1 MEIEKLTPQGYC
13 HGVKNALHIV
23 DEALASSTLPK
34 PIYLLGSIIHN
45 QGVVEKYKKNG
56 CILLEEKG
64 VSKEQL
70 LDKISSG
77 TVIISAHGVA
87 PIIYE
92 KAHKKGLTLIDTT
105 CGNVLLVQ
113 KRIKEYL
120 TNGYKI
126 LYIGTKGH
134 PECEG
139 ILGISSSI
147 CCIENLEDIDS
158 IAYAEK
164 IYATNQTTLSI
175 FETEKLYEKIKSRF
189 PTAILD
195 NKICQ
200 ATTIRQQVCLIQ
212 SFVDLCIVVGD
223 KSSSNTK
230 KLALASKSTGI
241 NTILVENVEDIKELD
256 FTNIKKVSITSGAS
270 TPEET
275 VNEIIEYLKRVD

>member
-1 MEIEKLTPQGYC
+1 
-13 HGVKNALHIV
+13 
-23 DEALASSTLPK
+23 
-34 PIYLLGSIIHN
+34 
-45 QGVVEKYKKNG
+45 
-56 CILLEEKG
+56 
-64 VSKEQL
+64 
-70 LDKISSG
+70 
-77 TVIISAHGVA
+77 
-87 PIIYE
+87 
-92 KAHKKGLTLIDTT
+92 
-105 CGNVLLVQ
+105 GNVLLVQ

-147 CCIENLEDIDS
+147 CCIESLEDIDS

-200 ATTIRQQVCLIQ
+200 ATTIRQQACLNQ

-223 KSSSNTK
+223 KASSNTK
-230 KLALASKSTGI
+230 KLALASKSTAI
-241 NTILVENVEDIKELD
+241 NTILVESVEDIKKLD